1 MMWKKVWDWGN
12 QNWSLYLTVY
22 HIYFGLVCVAD
33 DFQLGV
39 VVTEEG
45 LMLTVTLQTAS
56 PGPVRLRIK
65 YTWAVQPDTVE
76 WTTSTTFENMREI
89 VHMVSGSEVP
99 FQQFRFQVALQ
110 VGGVV
115 GPFVPDLENATAICI
130 PDFSVCWSVSSAG
143 WFMDLN
149 WLKLID

>member
-1 MMWKKVWDWGN
+1 
-12 QNWSLYLTVY
+12 
-22 HIYFGLVCVAD
+22 VCVAD

-76 WTTSTTFENMREI
+76 RTTSTTFENMREI

-115 GPFVPDLENATAICI
+115 GPFVPDLENATVYSKYSGIAHIGNTH
-130 PDFSVCWSVSSAG
+130 SSCAHTLETVT
-143 WFMDLN
+143 D
-149 WLKLID
+149 